1 MSEEQ
6 SKARKTNRIMRPMW
20 IFCQLDDSR
29 CLKAVCEK
37 VGEIV
42 QEMSGEVLKSSSM
55 GDLFVVATFPHR
67 KYKTVE
73 KAIAAALSGQFVKR
87 TIVVGQDP
95 YVVRNKT
102 MALTMDLYRRQDE
115 VLGL

>member
-6 SKARKTNRIMRPMW
+6 SKTKRIMRLMW

-42 QEMSGEVLKSSSM
+42 QEMSGEVVKSSSM

-73 KAIAAALSGQFVKR
+73 KAIASALVGQCVKR

-95 YVVRNKT
+95 YILRKKT
-102 MALTMDLYRRQDE
+102 SALTMDLYRRQEE
-115 VLGL
+115 VLGIA